1 MPPRVRLRVPYLY
14 HAVKQ
19 LLKQEM
25 QATCQQISSD
35 VGFALQAVSRLKGY
49 ARWLYIGSLLEG
61 SNVVDHNDATGKEEA
76 MTTYMKVRSQL
87 TVSHQDYCLAVKESM
102 QQRGCHMMKFLKIT
116 RMDQTKSNAASS
128 SAGQCTQGDDVEIS
142 TTVVSSLK

>member
-1 MPPRVRLRVPYLY
+1 MPPRVRVRIPYLY

-25 QATCQQISSD
+25 QATCRQISRD
-35 VGFALQAVSRLKGY
+35 VGDALQAVSRLKGY
-49 ARWLYIGSLLEG
+49 ARWLYIGSLQEG

-87 TVSHQDYCLAVKESM
+87 SVSHQDYCMAMKESM
-102 QQRGCHMMKFLKIT
+102 QQRGCQMINFLKIA
-116 RMDQTKSNAASS
+116 RAEQTKMNAASN
-128 SAGQCTQGDDVEIS
+128 GTRQGTQGDDVEIS
-142 TTVVSSLK
+142 TVLM